1 MSKLLQDSA
10 FFCLAISLI
19 GYEIGIILRQK
30 TKLALCNP
38 LLISI
43 VFVIII
49 LKVTNIKYEVY
60 EDGSSLLSYLL
71 TPSTVCLAIPLHQQM
86 GLLKKNMKAILAG
99 ILSGVFTSLAGVWVF
114 SMLFHLD
121 KKICFRSLSR
131 QRSEWES
138 LRSLVESLRSP
149 LQLSSLPE
157 SSEICSVM

>member
-71 TPSTVCLAIPLHQQM
+71 TPSTVCLAIPLHVIHFLHPVYM
-86 GLLKKNMKAILAG
+86 TTVPLIYCFHIPG
-99 ILSGVFTSLAGVWVF
+99 IYSGF
-114 SMLFHLD
+114 SE
-121 KKICFRSLSR
+121 KY
-131 QRSEWES
+131 
-138 LRSLVESLRSP
+138 
-149 LQLSSLPE
+149 SSNDA
-157 SSEICSVM
+157 